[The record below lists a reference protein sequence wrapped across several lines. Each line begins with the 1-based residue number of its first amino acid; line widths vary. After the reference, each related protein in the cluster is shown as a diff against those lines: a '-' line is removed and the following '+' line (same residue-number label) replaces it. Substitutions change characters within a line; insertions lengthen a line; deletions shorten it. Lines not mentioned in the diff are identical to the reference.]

1 MALARAVTIAP
12 TQTQGVSASNVITAS
27 HSHRPSITPT
37 LESQRQHKAPV
48 GLIVGV
54 AIAIIGAI
62 IGLFLIRWLFV
73 RRARARRTS
82 TSKSS
87 LDAPAAFSDPNP
99 MRTPARLPGGPG
111 AVELGAYP
119 LSSASNPRMAPSDS
133 WHTSFPHPPLSGSG
147 RQEPGPGSSPTER
160 QAWLASELRSAQ
172 TALERT
178 QGYGTGGNEQQER
191 QRLRAEI
198 RELENRQGNK
208 DSPAAMG
215 LSKLV
220 LALSCFV
227 LCIQASNPKRGIA
240 LVQSSDADLPKGSGG
255 QCSWFY
261 NWAASPPAGY
271 PRSLEF
277 VPMLWGHQDSGIFVQ
292 TVRQLGAS
300 TVLGFNEPNEYGQ
313 SNIGVPEAV
322 QMWKAYIQP
331 LKNSGVR
338 LGSPAVSSG
347 PSGLPWL
354 VNFVA
359 SCSGCSIDFVVVH
372 WYGEGATNFI
382 NYLASVHAQI
392 PNKAVWVTEFACT
405 SGNPAGRFVLG
416 SIRSAI

>member
-12 TQTQGVSASNVITAS
+12 TQTQGVSVSNVITAS

-73 RRARARRTS
+73 RRARARQPAPTPILPFTVGAPAARTGRTS

-111 AVELGAYP
+111 ALELGAYP

-198 RELENRQGNK
+198 RELEHRQG
-208 DSPAAMG
+208 SAWALG
-215 LSKLV
+215 L
-220 LALSCFV
+220 
-227 LCIQASNPKRGIA
+227 
-240 LVQSSDADLPKGSGG
+240 
-255 QCSWFY
+255 
-261 NWAASPPAGY
+261 
-271 PRSLEF
+271 E
-277 VPMLWGHQDSGIFVQ
+277 
-292 TVRQLGAS
+292 
-300 TVLGFNEPNEYGQ
+300 
-313 SNIGVPEAV
+313 
-322 QMWKAYIQP
+322 
-331 LKNSGVR
+331 
-338 LGSPAVSSG
+338 
-347 PSGLPWL
+347 
-354 VNFVA
+354 
-359 SCSGCSIDFVVVH
+359 
-372 WYGEGATNFI
+372 
-382 NYLASVHAQI
+382 
-392 PNKAVWVTEFACT
+392 
-405 SGNPAGRFVLG
+405 
-416 SIRSAI
+416 